1 MSDYKYSIEA
11 KNVNKTFLKKN
22 QKVKALIDF
31 SITIKK
37 GTIHGLLGPNGAGK
51 STFINILG
59 GLVKKNSGDVNICGI
74 NIDKNT
80 KLSKFKIGI
89 VPQELNIDPFF
100 SPAELLELQAGLYGV
115 PKRNRKTDEILENLK
130 LTDQRNAYAR
140 TLSGGMRR
148 RLLIG
153 KALVHNPEIIILDE
167 PTAGVDI
174 DIRTSVWD
182 YIKRISK
189 EGKTICLTTHYL
201 EEAENLCDNIT
212 IINHGKKII
221 EGSKNELLNIISNKS
236 VTFVL
241 NKNISIPKELKEFKP
256 VLGDK
261 VLKLNYDKNQTNI
274 KKIIDILN
282 TKKIEFKEINTFESD
297 LEDVF
302 KKVVNK
308 NDKSI

>member
-1 MSDYKYSIEA
+1 MSDYKYSIKA
-11 KNVNKTFLKKN
+11 KNVNKTFYKKS
-22 QKVKALIDF
+22 KEVLALIDF
-31 SITIKK
+31 SIKIKQ
-37 GTIHGLLGPNGAGK
+37 GSIHGLLGPNGAGK

-59 GLVKKNSGDVNICGI
+59 GLVKKDSGLVSICGI
-74 NIDKNT
+74 DIDKNT

-115 PKRNRKTDEILENLK
+115 PKRKRKTEEILDNLK

-153 KALVHNPEIIILDE
+153 KALVHDPEIIILDE

-174 DIRTSVWD
+174 DIRTSVWN

-189 EGKTICLTTHYL
+189 KGKTICLTTHYL
-201 EEAENLCDNIT
+201 EEAENLCDNIS

-221 EGSKNELLNIISNKS
+221 EGSKNELLNIISTKS
-236 VTFVL
+236 VSFVL
-241 NKNISIPKELKEFKP
+241 KKKLVIPKILEKFKP
-256 VLGDK
+256 DYKNGI
-261 VLKLNYDKNQTNI
+261 LKLSYDKNITNI
-274 KKIIDILN
+274 KNIIDILVEYQ
-282 TKKIEFKEINTFESD
+282 IEFKEINTFEGD

-302 KKVVNK
+302 RKVIK
-308 NDKSI
+308 NDTSN

>member
-11 KNVNKTFLKKN
+11 KNVNKTFYKKS
-22 QKVKALIDF
+22 KEVKALTDF
-31 SITIKK
+31 NINIEK

-59 GLVKKNSGDVNICGI
+59 GLVKKNSGEVSICGI
-74 NIDKNT
+74 NIDKNI
-80 KLSKFKIGI
+80 KSSKFKIGI

-100 SPAELLELQAGLYGV
+100 SPYELLELQAGLYGV
-115 PKRNRKTDEILENLK
+115 PKRKRKTDEILENLR

-174 DIRTSVWD
+174 DIRSSIWK
-182 YIKRISK
+182 YIKKISK

-201 EEAENLCDNIT
+201 EEAENLCDNIS
-212 IINHGKKII
+212 IVNYGKKII
-221 EGSKNELLNIISNKS
+221 EGSKNDLLNIISTKS
-236 VTFVL
+236 VSFVL
-241 NKNISIPKELKEFKP
+241 EKNIIIPNEIKKFKP
-256 VLGDK
+256 K
-261 VLKLNYDKNQTNI
+261 LKDNILNLSYDKNHTNI
-274 KKIIDILN
+274 KYIIDILIKN
-282 TKKIEFKEINTFESD
+282 QIDFKEINTIEGD

-302 KKVVNK
+302 RKVVN
-308 NDKSI
+308 NDI